1 MISHLQL
8 GIGIG
13 MEEQDHSGSLWR
25 WEPQAGN
32 AAAIGLRTSAK
43 KTPGCICCLL
53 MELQHEKPLVAPIV
67 MVGRLVDAMVPL
79 FECQLRSWVF
89 SNRPEVVNSCRNH
102 PPCVK
107 ACNKCGESRI
117 STVVDPSKRFQK

>member
-1 MISHLQL
+1 MTHSYPFINAVPICTYFLKTVISHLQL

-43 KTPGCICCLL
+43 EKPRNPGCICCLL

-67 MVGRLVDAMVPL
+67 LLGRLVMQWYLYLNVNSGLGSSAIA
-79 FECQLRSWVF
+79 RSWF
-89 SNRPEVVNSCRNH
+89 
-102 PPCVK
+102 
-107 ACNKCGESRI
+107 
-117 STVVDPSKRFQK
+117 D